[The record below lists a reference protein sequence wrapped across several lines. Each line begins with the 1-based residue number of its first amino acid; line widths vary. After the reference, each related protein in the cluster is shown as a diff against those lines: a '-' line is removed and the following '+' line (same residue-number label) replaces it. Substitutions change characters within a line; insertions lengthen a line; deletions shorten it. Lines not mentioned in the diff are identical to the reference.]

1 MHDARNDVMCHLNL
15 SDSCATRA

>member
-1 MHDARNDVMCHLNL
+1 MHDARNDLMCHLNL